1 MDLTTFKSL
10 MTTAQPFVSEY
21 HERQE
26 RTQVQ
31 MYYKT
36 SGECSADECL
46 IIDEWL
52 TNNSKWLV
60 DNEAKYN
67 KCLALL
73 ALPKQD
79 IEDLYSAYESLCG
92 GNDDSGI

>member
-1 MDLTTFKSL
+1 MDVAVFKNL
-10 MTTAQPFVSEY
+10 MAISAPFVAEY
-21 HERQE
+21 HSRQE

-31 MYYKT
+31 MYYRDSK
-36 SGECSADECL
+36 ECSNGERI

-79 IEDLYSAYESLCG
+79 IEDLYAAYESLCG
-92 GNDDSGI
+92 GNDDTGV